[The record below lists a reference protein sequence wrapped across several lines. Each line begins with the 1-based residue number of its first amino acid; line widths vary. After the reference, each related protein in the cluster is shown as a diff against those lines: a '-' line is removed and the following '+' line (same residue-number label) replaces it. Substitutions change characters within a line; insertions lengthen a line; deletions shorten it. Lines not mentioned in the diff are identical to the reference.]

1 MGSCHGE
8 AQEALGVYGWWAGVD
23 GNNGPPTAESNAMK
37 NKNFPVVLRKANGKT
52 SSYGEE

>member
-23 GNNGPPTAESNAMK
+23 GDNGPPTAESNAMK